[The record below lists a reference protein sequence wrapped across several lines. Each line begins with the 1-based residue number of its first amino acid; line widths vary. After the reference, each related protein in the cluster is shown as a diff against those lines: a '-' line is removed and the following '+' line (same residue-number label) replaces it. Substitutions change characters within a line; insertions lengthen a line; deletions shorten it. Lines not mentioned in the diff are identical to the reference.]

1 MSMFSRLRAGWH
13 LSMRS
18 LAVIQDHPKL
28 MIFPLLSGGALLAIL
43 STFGIA
49 IIVGLGFFQG
59 SDWSSFSF
67 NTDNSE
73 GMSDLAGYTFT
84 FLYYL
89 VNYFIVVF
97 FNVAL
102 VHASREAFEGR
113 QVSIRSS
120 IGHASVRIG
129 KIFAWAAFAAT
140 VGTVINIIMERLGP
154 LGSIVGGLLGFA
166 WSIAVFFVVPVLA
179 YEDVGPWQAVKR
191 SAEILKEKWGES
203 LAANVSFGLV
213 AVVGWILAIGGGVA
227 FILLDFI
234 FLGIVV
240 IVGGILLTIIAISAA
255 KTVFLSAVYEHT
267 RGFSPAYYERDTLD
281 NVFIE
286 KK

>member
-1 MSMFSRLRAGWH
+1 MNVFSRLRAGWH

-28 MIFPLLSGGALLAIL
+28 MVFPLISGAALMAIL
-43 STFGIA
+43 STFGLA
-49 IIVGLGFFQG
+49 IIVGLGFFAG

-67 NTDNSE
+67 NTENNE
-73 GMSDLAGYTFT
+73 GMSDLAGYALS

-89 VNYFIVVF
+89 VNYFIVVY

-113 QVSIRSS
+113 RVSVRASM
-120 IGHASVRIG
+120 GHASRRIG

-140 VGTVINIIMERLGP
+140 VGTVINIVIERLGP
-154 LGSIVGGLLGFA
+154 LGGIVGGLLGFA

-179 YEDVGPWQAVKR
+179 YEDVGPVQAVKR
-191 SAEILKEKWGES
+191 SAAILKEKWGES

-213 AVVGWILAIGGGVA
+213 GVVGWVLAIIGGVA
-227 FILLDFI
+227 LILLDFV
-234 FLGIVV
+234 FLGIIV
-240 IVGGILLTIIAISAA
+240 IIAGILLTMVAISAA

-281 NVFIE
+281 DVFVP
-286 KK
+286 K

>member
-1 MSMFSRLRAGWH
+1 MNVFSRLRAGWH

-28 MIFPLLSGGALLAIL
+28 MVFPLISGAALMAIL
-43 STFGIA
+43 STFGLA
-49 IIVGLGFFQG
+49 IIVGLGFFAG

-67 NTDNSE
+67 NTENNE
-73 GMSDLAGYTFT
+73 GMSDLAGYALS

-89 VNYFIVVF
+89 VNYFIVVY

-113 QVSIRSS
+113 RVSVRTSM
-120 IGHASVRIG
+120 GHASRRIG

-140 VGTVINIIMERLGP
+140 VGTVINIVIERLGP
-154 LGSIVGGLLGFA
+154 LGGIVGGLLGFA

-179 YEDVGPWQAVKR
+179 YEDVGPVQAVKR
-191 SAEILKEKWGES
+191 SAAILKEKWGES

-213 AVVGWILAIGGGVA
+213 GVVGWVLAISGGVA
-227 FILLDFI
+227 FILLDFV
-234 FLGIVV
+234 FLGIIV
-240 IVGGILLTIIAISAA
+240 IIAGILLTMVAISAA

-281 NVFIE
+281 DVFVP
-286 KK
+286 K